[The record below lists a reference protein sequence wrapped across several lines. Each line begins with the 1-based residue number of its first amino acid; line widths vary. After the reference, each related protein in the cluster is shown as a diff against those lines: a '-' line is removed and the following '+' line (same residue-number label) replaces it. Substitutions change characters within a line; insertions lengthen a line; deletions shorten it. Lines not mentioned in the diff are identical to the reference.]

1 MMSRVPAFYL
11 KFQAKAEPRVKRAAR
26 NFFALTVAFLAPL
39 SLRAQDTATTGVR
52 LGLAYAAGT
61 KPGVIVL
68 PVRDDDDDSLRVIVQ
83 RDLDYSDRMNVIA
96 LDRETLVG
104 LVPAPGE
111 KINFE
116 LVAKFGAA
124 LLVRM
129 TPTTQGLHVAAYDVA
144 RGQLLQ
150 SEHFLFDRRDR
161 DWRFALHGVSD
172 QIEQWVF
179 GKRGMAQTRIA
190 YVNNGELKIVDS
202 DGAETR
208 AITTGRGALSPAWSP
223 TGESVVFTVLG
234 NTGTQVQELDVRTGK
249 TRRVSQIRAG
259 LNITPVYQPG
269 GSAILYAQGTGN
281 GTDLVLATLAA
292 DSSKPRRIT
301 IGRGTDNTSPSYSP
315 DGAQIAFISGR
326 SGSPQVY
333 IMDADGSNVQLLT
346 PYKAGVRSYRA
357 SPDWSPD
364 GRAVAY
370 EQQNGNFQIWM
381 VDVRDRVPKQ
391 LTNEGENEDPSW
403 APDGRH
409 IVFTSTRSGDKQLWI
424 LDTESGRARQ
434 LTHARGARLA
444 AWSPILANP
453 EVGTYSQ

>member
-1 MMSRVPAFYL
+1 MRMRAWSVSLAVIACAF
-11 KFQAKAEPRVKRAAR
+11 AA
-26 NFFALTVAFLAPL
+26 ATIA
-39 SLRAQDTATTGVR
+39 RAQDTTTAPGVR
-52 LGLAYAAGT
+52 LGLSYTAGS

-68 PVRDDDDDSLRVIVQ
+68 PVQDDYDDSLRIIVQ
-83 RDLDYSDRMNVIA
+83 RDLDYSDRTTVIA
-96 LDRETLVG
+96 LDETTVSG
-104 LVPAPGE
+104 LVPATGE
-111 KINFE
+111 KINFP
-116 LVAKFGAA
+116 LIAKFGAA
-124 LLVRM
+124 LLIRM

-172 QIEQWVF
+172 QIEQWAF
-179 GKRGMAQTRIA
+179 GKRGIAQTRIA
-190 YVNNGELKIVDS
+190 YINDELKIVDS

-223 TGESVVFTVLG
+223 TGLSVVFTVLG
-234 NTGTQVQELDVRTGK
+234 NAGTQVHELDVRTGR

-269 GSAILYAQGTGN
+269 GNAILYAQGTGN
-281 GTDLVLATLAA
+281 GTDLVLAPL
-292 DSSKPRRIT
+292 DSGTAKRIT
-301 IGRGTDNTSPSYSP
+301 VGRGTDNNSPSYSP
-315 DGAQIAFISGR
+315 DGHQIAFISGK
-326 SGSPQVY
+326 SGSPQLY

-346 PYKAGVRSYRA
+346 PYKSGVRSYRA
-357 SPDWSPD
+357 GPDWSPD
-364 GRAVAY
+364 GRAIAY
-370 EQQNGNFQIWM
+370 EQQMGNFQVFMI
-381 VDVRDRVPKQ
+381 DLRDRVPKQ
-391 LTNEGENEDPSW
+391 LTSEGENEDPSW

-434 LTHARGARLA
+434 LTHTRGARLA

>member
-1 MMSRVPAFYL
+1 MRGRFS
-11 KFQAKAEPRVKRAAR
+11 
-26 NFFALTVAFLAPL
+26 ALIAVALIAGA
-39 SLRAQDTATTGVR
+39 SALRAQDTTTTPGVR
-52 LGLAYAAGT
+52 LGLSYESGT

-68 PVRDDDDDSLRVIVQ
+68 PVVDDDADSLRTIVQ
-83 RDLDYSDRMNVIA
+83 RDLDYSDRFTVVDLDANA
-96 LDRETLVG
+96 LRKMS
-104 LVPAPGE
+104 PAPGQ
-111 KINFE
+111 KINFP
-116 LVAKFGAA
+116 LFAKFGAA

-161 DWRFALHGVSD
+161 DWRFALHGISD

-179 GKRGMAQTRIA
+179 GKRGIAQTRIA
-190 YVNNGELKIVDS
+190 YVVNGELKIVDT

-223 TGESVVFTVLG
+223 SGEAVVFTVLG
-234 NTGTQVQELDVRTGK
+234 NTGTQVQELDVRTGR

-259 LNITPVYQPG
+259 LNITPVYQPNG
-269 GSAILYAQGTGN
+269 NGILYARGTGN
-281 GTDLVLATLAA
+281 GTDLVFATM
-292 DSSKPRRIT
+292 DSTEPKRIT

-315 DGAQIAFISGR
+315 DGTQVAFISGR

-346 PYKAGVRSYRA
+346 PYKPGVRSYRA

-364 GRAVAY
+364 GRAIAY
-370 EQQNGNFQIWM
+370 EQQNGNFQVWM
-381 VDVRDRVPKQ
+381 IDLRDRVPKQ
-391 LTNEGENEDPSW
+391 LTSEGENEDPSW

-409 IVFTSTRSGDKQLWI
+409 LVFTSSRGGDKQLWI
-424 LDTESGRARQ
+424 MDTESGRARQ
-434 LTHARGARLA
+434 LTHSKGARLA
-444 AWSPILANP
+444 AWSPILENP
-453 EVGTYSQ
+453 EVGSYSQ

>member
-1 MMSRVPAFYL
+1 VIARSVAWTAVL
-11 KFQAKAEPRVKRAAR
+11 ALALVAAAGRAA
-26 NFFALTVAFLAPL
+26 L
-39 SLRAQDTATTGVR
+39 AQDTTAAPGVR
-52 LGLAYAAGT
+52 LGLNYDAGT

-68 PVRDDDDDSLRVIVQ
+68 PVRDDYGDDSLRVIVQ

-96 LDRETLVG
+96 LDDMTLG
-104 LVPAPGE
+104 SLEPARGD
-111 KINFE
+111 KINFP
-116 LVAKFGAA
+116 LVGKFGAA

-129 TPTTQGLHVAAYDVA
+129 TPTTQGLHVAAYDVS

-161 DWRFALHGVSD
+161 DWRYVVHGISD
-172 QIEQWVF
+172 QIEEWVF
-179 GKRGMAQTRIA
+179 GKRGIAQTRIA
-190 YVNNGELKIVDS
+190 YVANGELKIIDS
-202 DGAETR
+202 DGARTR
-208 AITTGRGALSPAWSP
+208 SITTGRGALSPAWSP

-234 NTGTQVQELDVRTGK
+234 NTGTQVQELDVRTGF

-269 GSAILYAQGTGN
+269 GNAILYSQGSGY
-281 GTDLVLATLAA
+281 GTDLVLATL
-292 DSSKPRRIT
+292 DSGKPKKLT
-301 IGRGTDNTSPSYSP
+301 IGKGSDNTSPSYSP
-315 DGAQIAFISGR
+315 DGHQVAFISGK

-346 PYKAGVRSYRA
+346 AYTPGVRSYRA

-364 GRAVAY
+364 GRAIAY

-381 VDVRDRVPKQ
+381 IDLRDRVPKQ
-391 LTNEGENEDPSW
+391 LTSEAENEDPSW

-409 IVFTSTRSGDKQLWI
+409 LVFSSTRSGEKQLWI
-424 LDTESGRARQ
+424 MDTESGRARQ
-434 LTHARGARLA
+434 LTHNNGARLA

-453 EVGTYSQ
+453 EVGSYSQ

>member
-1 MMSRVPAFYL
+1 MRM
-11 KFQAKAEPRVKRAAR
+11 RAWCVSLVLIVCAS
-26 NFFALTVAFLAPL
+26 ATAPIA
-39 SLRAQDTATTGVR
+39 RAQDTTTTPGVR
-52 LGLAYAAGT
+52 LGLSYTAGT

-68 PVRDDDDDSLRVIVQ
+68 PVEDEYGDDSLRIIVQ
-83 RDLDYSDRMNVIA
+83 RDLDYSDRTTVIA
-96 LDRETLVG
+96 LDEKTLTG
-104 LVPAPGE
+104 LVPAAGE
-111 KINFE
+111 KINFA

-129 TPTTQGLHVAAYDVA
+129 TPTTRGLHVAAYDVA
-144 RGQLLQ
+144 KGQLLQ

-172 QIEQWVF
+172 QIEQWTF
-179 GKRGMAQTRIA
+179 GKRGIAQSRIA

-208 AITTGRGALSPAWSP
+208 AITTGKGALSPAWSP
-223 TGESVVFTVLG
+223 SGGSVVFTVLG
-234 NTGTQVQELDVRTGK
+234 NAGTQVQELDVRTGR
-249 TRRVSQIRAG
+249 TRRVSKIRVG

-269 GSAILYAQGTGN
+269 GNAILYAQGSGN
-281 GTDLVLATLAA
+281 GTDLVLAAL
-292 DSSKPRRIT
+292 DSGEPKKIT

-315 DGAQIAFISGR
+315 DGHQIAFISGK
-326 SGSPQVY
+326 SGAPQVY
-333 IMDADGSNVQLLT
+333 IMDADGSNVQLVT
-346 PYKAGVRSYRA
+346 PYTAGVRSYRA

-364 GRAVAY
+364 GRAIAY
-370 EQQNGNFQIWM
+370 EQQMGNFQVFMI
-381 VDVRDRVPKQ
+381 DLRDRVPKQ
-391 LTNEGENEDPSW
+391 LTSEGENEDPSW

-409 IVFTSTRSGDKQLWI
+409 IVLSSSRGGDKQLWI

-434 LTHARGARLA
+434 LTHSRGARLA

>member
-1 MMSRVPAFYL
+1 MSF
-11 KFQAKAEPRVKRAAR
+11 AR
-26 NFFALTVAFLAPL
+26 GFVLSALLGCIIAPQL
-39 SLRAQDTATTGVR
+39 VSAQDTTTVPGVR
-52 LGLAYAAGT
+52 LGLSYGAGT

-68 PVRDDDDDSLRVIVQ
+68 PVRDDDDDSLRIIVQ
-83 RDLDYSDRMNVIA
+83 RDLDYSDRMNVIS
-96 LDRETLVG
+96 LDRETLSG
-104 LVPAPGE
+104 LVPAAGE

-144 RGQLLQ
+144 RGELLQ

-161 DWRFALHGVSD
+161 DWRFTVHGISD
-172 QIEQWVF
+172 QIEQWTF
-179 GKRGMAQTRIA
+179 GKRGISQTRIA
-190 YVNNGELKIVDS
+190 YIANGELRIVDS

-234 NTGTQVQELDVRTGK
+234 NTGTQVQELDVRTGR

-269 GSAILYAQGTGN
+269 GNAILYAQGTGY
-281 GTDLVLATLAA
+281 GTDLVLADL
-292 DSSKPRRIT
+292 DSSAPRKIT

-315 DGAQIAFISGR
+315 DGHQIAFISGK

-346 PYKAGVRSYRA
+346 PYTPGVRSYRA

-364 GRAVAY
+364 GRAIAY
-370 EQQNGNFQIWM
+370 EQQDGNFQIWM
-381 VDVRDRVPKQ
+381 IDIRERVPKQ
-391 LTNEGENEDPSW
+391 LTSEGENEDPSW

-409 IVFTSTRSGDKQLWI
+409 IVFTSSRSGTKQLWI

-434 LTHARGARLA
+434 LTHTKGARLA

>member
-1 MMSRVPAFYL
+1 MSSRYYRLMFM
-11 KFQAKAEPRVKRAAR
+11 
-26 NFFALTVAFLAPL
+26 VAFSLCAA
-39 SLRAQDTATTGVR
+39 STLRAQDTTTTGVR
-52 LGLAYAAGT
+52 LGLTYAAGT

-68 PVRDDDDDSLRVIVQ
+68 PVADDEKDSLRVIVQ
-83 RDLDYSDRMNVIA
+83 RDLDYSDRMTVIA
-96 LDRETLVG
+96 LDEETVKG

-111 KINFE
+111 KINFP

-129 TPTTQGLHVAAYDVA
+129 SPTTQGLHVAAYDVA

-150 SEHFLFDRRDR
+150 SEHFLFDHRDR

-172 QIEQWVF
+172 QLEQWAL
-179 GKRGMAQTRIA
+179 GKRGIAQTRIA

-223 TGESVVFTVLG
+223 SGESVVFTVLG
-234 NTGTQVQELDVRTGK
+234 NTGTQVQELDVRTGR

-269 GSAILYAQGTGN
+269 GNAILYAQGQGSGY
-281 GTDLVLATLAA
+281 GTDLVLADLAG
-292 DSSKPRRIT
+292 DSTKPRRIT
-301 IGRGTDNTSPSYSP
+301 IGRGSDNTSPSYSP
-315 DGAQIAFISGR
+315 DGSQIAFISGK

-333 IMDADGSNVQLLT
+333 IMDADGSNVQLVT
-346 PYKAGVRSYRA
+346 PYKPGVRSYRA

-364 GRAVAY
+364 GRAIAY
-370 EQQNGNFQIWM
+370 EQQQGNFQIWM
-381 VDVRDRVPKQ
+381 IDLRERVPKQ
-391 LTNEGENEDPSW
+391 LTSEGENEDPSW

-409 IVFTSTRSGDKQLWI
+409 IVFTSTRGGDKQLWI

-434 LTHARGARLA
+434 LTHSKGARLA

>member
-1 MMSRVPAFYL
+1 MRM
-11 KFQAKAEPRVKRAAR
+11 RAR
-26 NFFALTVAFLAPL
+26 SVSLVAIGCTLGF
-39 SLRAQDTATTGVR
+39 SQEVRAQDTTVAPGVR
-52 LGLAYAAGT
+52 LGLNYDPGT
-61 KPGVIVL
+61 KPGVILL
-68 PVRDDDDDSLRVIVQ
+68 PVQDQYGDDSLRIIIQ

-96 LDRETLVG
+96 LDEETLSG
-104 LVPAPGE
+104 LVPAAGE
-111 KINFE
+111 KINFA
-116 LVAKFGAA
+116 LVGKFGAA

-161 DWRFALHGVSD
+161 DWRFAVHGVSD
-172 QIEQWVF
+172 QIENWVF
-179 GKRGMAQTRIA
+179 GKRGIAQTRIA
-190 YVNNGELKIVDS
+190 YVNDGMLRIIDS
-202 DGAETR
+202 DGSETR
-208 AITTGRGALSPAWSP
+208 SITTGKGALSPAWSP

-234 NTGTQVQELDVRTGK
+234 NNGTQVEELDVRRGG
-249 TRRVSQIRAG
+249 TRRISQIRAG
-259 LNITPVYQPG
+259 LNITPIYQPD
-269 GSAILYAQGTGN
+269 GSGILYAQGTGN
-281 GTDLVLATLAA
+281 GTDLIFAGFEG
-292 DSSKPRRIT
+292 DPRRIT
-301 IGRGTDNTSPSYSP
+301 AGRGTDNTSPSYSP
-315 DGAQIAFISGR
+315 DGRQIAFISGK
-326 SGSPQVY
+326 SGNPQVY

-346 PYKAGVRSYRA
+346 PYTAGTRSYRA

-381 VDVRDRVPKQ
+381 IDVRDRNPKQ
-391 LTNEGENEDPSW
+391 LTSEGENEDPSW

-409 IVFTSTRSGDKQLWI
+409 IVFSSTRGGDKQLWI

-434 LTHARGARLA
+434 LTHSRGARLA

>member
-1 MMSRVPAFYL
+1 VRLSRRIGALTLLACAVGAS
-11 KFQAKAEPRVKRAAR
+11 RAA
-26 NFFALTVAFLAPL
+26 L
-39 SLRAQDTATTGVR
+39 AQDTTTVPGVR
-52 LGLAYAAGT
+52 LGLNYDPGT

-68 PVRDDDDDSLRVIVQ
+68 PVVTNYGDDSLRFIIQ

-96 LDRETLVG
+96 LDDETLNG
-104 LVPAPGE
+104 LVPPAGE
-111 KINFE
+111 KINFP

-124 LLVRM
+124 LLVKLTR
-129 TPTTQGLHVAAYDVA
+129 TTTGLHVAAYDVS

-161 DWRFALHGVSD
+161 DWRFVIHGISD

-179 GKRGMAQTRIA
+179 GKRGIAQTRIA
-190 YVNNGELKIVDS
+190 YVANGELKIVDS
-202 DGAETR
+202 DGAATR

-234 NTGTQVQELDVRTGK
+234 NTGTQVQELDVRTGFI
-249 TRRVSQIRAG
+249 RRVSQIRAG
-259 LNITPVYQPG
+259 LNITPVYQPNG
-269 GSAILYAQGTGN
+269 NAILYAQGTGSA
-281 GTDLVLATLAA
+281 GTDLVLATL
-292 DSSKPRRIT
+292 DSGTPKKLT
-301 IGRGTDNTSPSYSP
+301 IGKGTDNTSPSYSP
-315 DGAQIAFISGR
+315 DGRQIAFISGK

-346 PYKAGVRSYRA
+346 SYTPGVRSYRA

-364 GRAVAY
+364 GRAIAY

-381 VDVRDRVPKQ
+381 IDLRDRVPKQ
-391 LTNEGENEDPSW
+391 LTSEGENEDPSW

-409 IVFTSTRSGDKQLWI
+409 LVFTSTRSGEKQLWI
-424 LDTESGRARQ
+424 MDTESGRARQ
-434 LTHARGARLA
+434 LTHSKGARLA

-453 EVGTYSQ
+453 EVGSYSQ